1 MITKHKIIFQDSK
14 NLKDIPDE
22 SVGLVVTSPPYPMIA
37 MWDETFSVQN
47 PKVSDVLKTGNGSR
61 AFEQMHNVLDRVWK
75 EIHRVL
81 KKGAIAC
88 INIGDATRTIDDN
101 FTLYQNHTRIMQCLL
116 KLGFNPLP
124 AILWRKQTNAP
135 NKFMGSGM
143 LPPGAYVTLEHEY
156 ILILRKG
163 RKREFETDQE
173 KQLRRESAFF
183 WEERNVWFSDVWMD
197 LKGTTQNLFDTK
209 VRKRSGA
216 FPFELAYRL
225 INMFSIKGDAVLD
238 PFLGIGT
245 TMYAAIAAGRNSVG
259 IEIDENLKGPIGSR
273 IDSIV
278 PYSNMC
284 IQTRIEKHLQF
295 VEDYFETKGGFKY
308 LNNSYGFPVVTR
320 QEIDLFINPLQSV
333 KIKDATSFEIAYTD
347 KSDAKPGED
356 WEKYISAGQLN
367 SKTVKKKPTQLKLM
381 D

>member
-1 MITKHKIIFQDSK
+1 MITRHQIIFQDSNKIK
-14 NLKDIPDE
+14 NIPDE
-22 SVGLVVTSPPYPMIA
+22 SVGLVVTSPPYPMIE

-47 PKVSDVLKTGNGSR
+47 PKVSDVLKTRNGSR
-61 AFEQMHNVLDRVWK
+61 AFELMHNVLDPVWK

-88 INIGDATRTIDDN
+88 INIGDATRTINDN

-116 KLGFNPLP
+116 KIGFNPLP

-245 TMYAAIAAGRNSVG
+245 TTYAAIAAGRNSVG

-308 LNNSYGFPVVTR
+308 LNNPYGFPVITR
-320 QEIDLFINPLQSV
+320 QETELFINPLQSV
-333 KIKDATSFEIAYTD
+333 KIKDATSFEIEYTD
-347 KSDAKPGED
+347 KLAAKPGED
-356 WEKYISAGQLN
+356 WEKYISAGHLS

>member
-1 MITKHKIIFQDSK
+1 
-14 NLKDIPDE
+14 
-22 SVGLVVTSPPYPMIA
+22 MIA
-37 MWDETFSVQN
+37 MWDETFSAQN
-47 PKVSDVLKTGNGSR
+47 PKVSDVLKTRNGSR
-61 AFEQMHNVLDRVWK
+61 AFELMHNVLDPVWK

-81 KKGAIAC
+81 KNGAIAC
-88 INIGDATRTIDDN
+88 INIGDATRTINDN

-225 INMFSIKGDAVLD
+225 INMFSIKGDTVLD
-238 PFLGIGT
+238 PFLGVGT
-245 TMYAAIAAGRNSVG
+245 TMYAAMAAGRNSVG
-259 IEIDENLKGPIGSR
+259 IEIDENLKGSIGSR

-284 IQTRIEKHLQF
+284 VQTRIEKHQQF
-295 VEDYFETKGGFKY
+295 VEDHFETKGGFKY
-308 LNNSYGFPVVTR
+308 LNNPYGFPVITR

-347 KSDAKPGED
+347 KPAEKSGED
-356 WEKYISAGQLN
+356 WEKYISAGQLKSN
-367 SKTVKKKPTQLKLM
+367 TVKKKPTQLKLM

>member
-1 MITKHKIIFQDSK
+1 MITRHKIIFQDCK
-14 NLKDIPDE
+14 NLGNIPDE
-22 SVGLVVTSPPYPMIA
+22 SIELVVTSPPYPMIE
-37 MWDETFSVQN
+37 MWDETFGAQN
-47 PKVSDVLKTGNGSR
+47 PKVSDVLKTRNGSR
-61 AFEQMHNVLDRVWK
+61 AFELMHNVLDSVWK

-88 INIGDATRTIDDN
+88 INIGDATRTINDN

-238 PFLGIGT
+238 PFLGVGT

-308 LNNSYGFPVVTR
+308 LNNSYGFPVITR
-320 QEIDLFINPLQSV
+320 QETELFINPLQSV
-333 KIKDATSFEIAYTD
+333 KIEDATSFEIAYTEKPAV
-347 KSDAKPGED
+347 KSGED
-356 WEKYISAGQLN
+356 WEKYISAGQPS
-367 SKTVKKKPTQLKLM
+367 SKTVKKKATQLKLM